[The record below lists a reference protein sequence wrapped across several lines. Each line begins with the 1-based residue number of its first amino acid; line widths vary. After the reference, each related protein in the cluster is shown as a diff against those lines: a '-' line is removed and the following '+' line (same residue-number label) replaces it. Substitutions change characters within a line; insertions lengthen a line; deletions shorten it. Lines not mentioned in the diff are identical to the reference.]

1 KEVWCFITARSKMGN
16 VKSAPALADPIPHH
30 DSYSQDHPTLLVV
43 RQKVKR
49 KYPEYTD
56 EAVNQLA
63 DLLMNP
69 EAIKAKYFGHI
80 VERIT
85 RCRSDASED
94 ANDLARS
101 EQFRNIREKD
111 ATRDRLDYE
120 RRCIA
125 GVNVKLLWI
134 ELEQN
139 AAVQFGANLI
149 CPRLNKNTF
158 TYGPFHV
165 ALLVDDVVVE
175 WSNTSLVIPYRSKD
189 PRPII
194 AANIGEPTELSGPIE
209 ASLRNPALLRSF
221 LSEAKEIVSTA
232 ENKIQLIDQL
242 CAIIARYNKK
252 QSYNIFSNN
261 CQHFAN
267 DVLMYIGMEKD
278 AEMFKGR
285 SKDLAD
291 AVMAG
296 FGKEVL
302 DKHSEFNSHEELNRY
317 VTDSGEGLSRE
328 ELEFCQLHY
337 LLFHA
342 WSTKCPEK
350 DEWKCNEEE
359 CKLGLVEDR
368 LRGIPS

>member
-1 KEVWCFITARSKMGN
+1 MLYNRLFARSKMGN
-16 VKSAPALADPIPHH
+16 VKSAPAPIPHH

-43 RQKVKR
+43 RQKVK
-49 KYPEYTD
+49 KTYPEYTD

-85 RCRSDASED
+85 RCRSNASED

-111 ATRDRLDYE
+111 ATRDRLVYE
-120 RRCIA
+120 RSCISA
-125 GVNVKLLWI
+125 VNVKLLWI

-139 AAVQFGANLI
+139 AAVQFGANWI
-149 CPRLNKNTF
+149 CPRLNTF
-158 TYGPFHV
+158 IYGPFHV

-194 AANIGEPTELSGPIE
+194 AANIGEPPEPCAQLE
-209 ASLRNPALLRSF
+209 ASLRNPALLQSY
-221 LSEAKEIVSTA
+221 LSEAKQIVSTA

-242 CAIIARYNKK
+242 CEMIALYNKK
-252 QSYNIFSNN
+252 YTYGLFSNN
-261 CQHFAN
+261 CQHFAK
-267 DVLMYIGMEKD
+267 DVLECLGMEKD
-278 AEMFKGR
+278 VELFKGK
-285 SKDLAD
+285 SKMLAD

-296 FGKEVL
+296 FGKQVL
-302 DKHSEFNSHEELNRY
+302 DKHSS
-317 VTDSGEGLSRE
+317 
-328 ELEFCQLHY
+328 
-337 LLFHA
+337 
-342 WSTKCPEK
+342 STAMK
-350 DEWKCNEEE
+350 
-359 CKLGLVEDR
+359 
-368 LRGIPS
+368 S